1 MEGDVTDVRL
11 SSTEPA
17 QVPGDVVVVGMTR
30 EGDVGDRGRACLAAA
45 GIPLAV
51 VHEHSLGSRPGD
63 SVLLPAHEDAPWGLV
78 LCVRTFGR
86 EPASDLW
93 LLAETAGV
101 QCHDQR
107 EVILV
112 GAEQA
117 DGVEAAV
124 RLAVDGFTQGRYRF
138 SRYRSGDRVT
148 DKQMLTVCDSRF
160 GGGAGED
167 VARERQMVGRWV
179 SWVRD
184 LVNTPARDLT
194 PQALA
199 TEMSARADEAGVSVR
214 VLRDAQ
220 VSDGSWD
227 ALDAVGAGSN
237 AAPVLLE
244 LRHEGP
250 TGNGPLLGLAGKGVT
265 FDSGGLDLKTL
276 QQMHTM
282 KQDMAG
288 AAVVA
293 GATFAAAELDVDVQ
307 IVTVVALVENMTGGA
322 ALRPGDVVRHR
333 DGTTTEVIS
342 PDAEGRLILADAL
355 LHLAGQRPDAML
367 DVATLTGGGG
377 LGPDLWAI
385 VGNDRA
391 LTEAVLGAG
400 DRAGDRGWELPLV
413 PAYRRFLEPSVA
425 DRRNMPV
432 ATRYSFE
439 TLAAAAYLADFA
451 SSTPWAHLDIS
462 AVAGSVDQRTPQGA
476 TGRPMRAV
484 IEWLTASAVWDG
496 AVNR

>member
-1 MEGDVTDVRL
+1 
-11 SSTEPA
+11 
-17 QVPGDVVVVGMTR
+17 
-30 EGDVGDRGRACLAAA
+30 
-45 GIPLAV
+45 
-51 VHEHSLGSRPGD
+51 
-63 SVLLPAHEDAPWGLV
+63 
-78 LCVRTFGR
+78 
-86 EPASDLW
+86 
-93 LLAETAGV
+93 
-101 QCHDQR
+101 
-107 EVILV
+107 
-112 GAEQA
+112 
-117 DGVEAAV
+117 
-124 RLAVDGFTQGRYRF
+124 
-138 SRYRSGDRVT
+138 
-148 DKQMLTVCDSRF
+148 
-160 GGGAGED
+160 
-167 VARERQMVGRWV
+167 MVGRWV